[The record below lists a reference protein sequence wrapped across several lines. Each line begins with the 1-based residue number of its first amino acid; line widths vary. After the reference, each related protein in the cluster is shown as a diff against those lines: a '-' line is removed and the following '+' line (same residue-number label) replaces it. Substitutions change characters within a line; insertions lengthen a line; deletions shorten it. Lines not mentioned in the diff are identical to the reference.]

1 MLHRHSLDYQLTP
14 RDILSN
20 SLPSQERG
28 WWLELSKQT
37 WSETHRALSVL
48 LSCRLWACSF
58 TTACCG
64 DLATVL
70 STNQTLL
77 ELRLGTN
84 ALGDAGHFPVCP

>member
-1 MLHRHSLDYQLTP
+1 ISRAGNRLCVQH
-14 RDILSN
+14 
-20 SLPSQERG
+20 G
-28 WWLELSKQT
+28 LELG
-37 WSETHRALSVL
+37 ALSVP
-48 LSCRLWACSF
+48 LSCRLWACSL